1 MNLVILFWKEILK
14 NKQKQLKINEK
25 NRLMSSVISNQL
37 KTRNLMIMKKL
48 SKCKE
53 VFEELSNKRMS
64 EIQDISETN

>member
-1 MNLVILFWKEILK
+1 
-14 NKQKQLKINEK
+14 
-25 NRLMSSVISNQL
+25 
-37 KTRNLMIMKKL
+37 MKKL